1 MAKIIAVIGSPGSGK
16 TTVTLKLAQELYCA
30 TTNGAVIY
38 LNPSLKIPAMGL
50 LFPNYTP
57 DSIFS
62 LGKLLDKTDVF
73 EEDVLDNL
81 VTVKAMQNFGC
92 LGYKTG
98 ENRYSYAEPTADKVD
113 ALFKVL
119 KNMAGYVFVDCTD
132 DENDLI
138 SKFAIR
144 EANEVIMVIAP
155 DLKSMVY
162 LASNEREFGEKAVNA
177 LRILNVT
184 ENELYS
190 PTDDVRGVV
199 KNIGYVLPF
208 SKQIRG
214 QHLDGLLYERAKD
227 KKYRRELEKIINKIM

>member
-98 ENRYSYAEPTADKVD
+98 ENRYTYPEPTADKVD

-119 KNMAGYVFVDCTD
+119 RNMAGYVFVDCTD

-138 SKFAIR
+138 SKFALR
-144 EANEVIMVIAP
+144 EASEVIMVISP
-155 DLKSMVY
+155 DLKSMVW
-162 LASNEREFGEKAVNA
+162 LASSDIGTHSENA
-177 LRILNVT
+177 LRILN
-184 ENELYS
+184 E
-190 PTDDVRGVV
+190 TDREIYAPIDEVRSTI
-199 KNIGYVLPF
+199 KNISFVLPY
-208 SKQIRG
+208 SIQIKC
-214 QHLDGLLYERAKD
+214 QHLDGLLYERVKD
-227 KKYRRELEKIINKIM
+227 KKYHKELEKIVNRIK

>member
-98 ENRYSYAEPTADKVD
+98 ENRYTYPEPTADKVD
-113 ALFKVL
+113 ALFNVL
-119 KNMAGYVFVDCTD
+119 RNMAGYVFVDCTD

-138 SKFAIR
+138 SKFALR
-144 EANEVIMVIAP
+144 EASEVIMVIAP
-155 DLKSMVY
+155 DLKSMVW
-162 LASNEREFGEKAVNA
+162 LASSDIGTHTENA
-177 LRILNVT
+177 LRILN
-184 ENELYS
+184 E
-190 PTDDVRGVV
+190 TDREIYAPIDEVRSTI
-199 KNIGYVLPF
+199 KNISFVLPY
-208 SKQIRG
+208 SIQIKS
-214 QHLDGLLYERAKD
+214 QHLDGLLYERVKD
-227 KKYRRELEKIINKIM
+227 KKYRKELEKIVNRIK

>member
-62 LGKLLDKTDVF
+62 LGKLLDKTVVF

-98 ENRYSYAEPTADKVD
+98 ENRYTYPEPTADKVD
-113 ALFKVL
+113 ALFNVL
-119 KNMAGYVFVDCTD
+119 RNMAGYVFVDCTD

-138 SKFAIR
+138 SKFALR
-144 EANEVIMVIAP
+144 EASEVIMVIAP
-155 DLKSMVY
+155 DLKSMVW
-162 LASNEREFGEKAVNA
+162 LASSDIGTHTENA
-177 LRILNVT
+177 LRILN
-184 ENELYS
+184 E
-190 PTDDVRGVV
+190 TDREIYAPIDEVRSTI
-199 KNIGYVLPF
+199 KNISFVLPY
-208 SKQIRG
+208 SIQIKS
-214 QHLDGLLYERAKD
+214 QHLDGLLYERVKD
-227 KKYRRELEKIINKIM
+227 KKYRKELEKIVNRIK

>member
-30 TTNGAVIY
+30 ITNGAVIY

-98 ENRYSYAEPTADKVD
+98 ENRYTYPEPTADKVD

-119 KNMAGYVFVDCTD
+119 RNMAGYVFVDCTD

-138 SKFAIR
+138 SKFALR
-144 EANEVIMVIAP
+144 EASEVIMVISP
-155 DLKSMVY
+155 DLKSMVW
-162 LASNEREFGEKAVNA
+162 LASSDIGTHSENA
-177 LRILNVT
+177 LRILN
-184 ENELYS
+184 E
-190 PTDDVRGVV
+190 TDREIYAPIDEVRSTI
-199 KNIGYVLPF
+199 KNISFVLPY
-208 SKQIRG
+208 SIQIKC
-214 QHLDGLLYERAKD
+214 QHLDGLLYERVKD
-227 KKYRRELEKIINKIM
+227 KKYRKELEKIVNRIK